1 MQVDI
6 VPINVGLQSVVDEC
20 GLFVEFVDKLSAERV
35 GTLTAVVLL
44 GDHAVTIFQKIC
56 GDIGGLSRHTI
67 EGIVYIGFEFTVL
80 QFPKIICGKEK

>member
-44 GDHAVTIFQKIC
+44 SDHAVTIFQKVC
-56 GDIGGLSRHTI
+56 GDIGSLSRHPI
-67 EGIVYIGFEFTVL
+67 EGIVDVGFELTVL